1 MDCLIWAVI
10 CGCTLIRIITLSG
23 IFEQL
28 IFQGKSFDHNSF
40 NT

>member
-10 CGCTLIRIITLSG
+10 CGRTLIKVITLFG
-23 IFEQL
+23 IFEQV
-28 IFQGKSFDHNSF
+28 IIQGKSFDHNSF